1 VTELNKW
8 LSSDRPV
15 LFFCWCM
22 QFTSVR
28 LSSHGL
34 VMMFLFSALLC
45 SALPHNNNN
54 INNKERERERERFA

>member
-1 VTELNKW
+1 
-8 LSSDRPV
+8 
-15 LFFCWCM
+15 M

-45 SALPHNNNN
+45 SPP
-54 INNKERERERERFA
+54 ITITTTTTKREREREREIFA